1 MAPQQ
6 AKAAVH
12 TGAALMVSE
21 INTVDALSQAAVA
34 AQRLIPL
41 HLKIE
46 TGTHRQGVLPDE
58 AVDLA

>member
-1 MAPQQ
+1 
-6 AKAAVH
+6 
-12 TGAALMVSE
+12 MVSE
-21 INTVDALSQAAVA
+21 KNTVDALSQAAVA